1 MERLTVKQMENKYPN
16 RWLGIKDIEYLDEG
30 HREMKS
36 AIVVYTDKTPSELG
50 ILALNNDGIQPYY
63 TTPDS
68 SFQLGVLGI

>member
-1 MERLTVKQMENKYPN
+1 
-16 RWLGIKDIEYLDEG
+16 
-30 HREMKS
+30 MKS

-68 SFQLGVLGI
+68 SFQLGVLGV